1 MKQWGLELKTW
12 HWVKIQ
18 FQGMKRQNGLYWV
31 KDREVNLGFRNTL
44 GDGLMLHSG
53 LSQWCPRGTV
63 GKGNTL
69 SMNRAEGSAP
79 MSCMWREKLSRIWL
93 FRNFLEVVNEL
104 GGLSS
109 SCKNQY
115 ERISMRE
122 IRDKSVHRTKR
133 RKNFKWLVE
142 VDTSMSMFVL
152 NINSR
157 ASLSAKH
164 WITKC
169 PWPFLCLHSNFMNE
183 KMIDKEIA
191 HSLTAWDPSFQGW
204 CNVCFC

>member
-1 MKQWGLELKTW
+1 MGYTELRIERWTWGSEIHLEMAWCSTLVSLSGVHEGQLAKVTLFQWIELRVVHLT
-12 HWVKIQ
+12 
-18 FQGMKRQNGLYWV
+18 
-31 KDREVNLGFRNTL
+31 
-44 GDGLMLHSG
+44 
-53 LSQWCPRGTV
+53 
-63 GKGNTL
+63 
-69 SMNRAEGSAP
+69 